1 MSLLKDLLYKVEILS
16 VLGSTSVRV
25 NKIDF
30 DSNKIKKGD
39 LFVAESVEP

>member
-16 VLGSTSVRV
+16 VLGSTSISV

-30 DSNKIKKGD
+30 DSNKNFKRRFICSSQG
-39 LFVAESVEP
+39 L

>member
-30 DSNKIKKGD
+30 DSN
-39 LFVAESVEP
+39 